1 MMRFVGLAFF
11 SSSMNHN
18 KIDRRLPK
26 VLGEL
31 YRQKHIQL
39 GPLEKVEK
47 KKVFGS
53 PNFHKLKIV

>member
-11 SSSMNHN
+11 SSSKNHN

-47 KKVFGS
+47 KRSLDPQTFIS
-53 PNFHKLKIV
+53 